1 MADLVYTSHL
11 TDGPLLAQLQASRPR
26 DLAIGYTTRGIHRD
40 DMEMMLGDY
49 PMKRIGSQGQ
59 CKTYLVA
66 LRLAQYDFL
75 REQGDTA
82 PLLLL
87 DDIFDKLDAER
98 VKQIIRL
105 VSSDHFGQI
114 FITDTNRQYLD
125 EIIQSIGSQYS
136 IFSVNRGEFEVL
148 EGKLP

>member
-1 MADLVYTSHL
+1 
-11 TDGPLLAQLQASRPR
+11 
-26 DLAIGYTTRGIHRD
+26 
-40 DMEMMLGDY
+40 MEMMLGDY